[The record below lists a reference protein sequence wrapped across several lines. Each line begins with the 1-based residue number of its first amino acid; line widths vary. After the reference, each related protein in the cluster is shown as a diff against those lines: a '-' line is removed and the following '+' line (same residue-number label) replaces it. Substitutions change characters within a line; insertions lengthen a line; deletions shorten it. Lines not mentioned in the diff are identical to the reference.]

1 MSFTFRSPI
10 TVNAGQVPRPQS
22 GFPMLVNYTDARFKS
37 SPTGHVQNASGF
49 DIRPYADAGLTQPL
63 IYELE
68 RYNGTTGEVI
78 MHVLRPSI
86 FDGDITYLGYGDA
99 GLSSDGSSAAT
110 WSNNFISVYHLKD
123 GTSLNVNDSTGFANA
138 TNHSATATTGQIDGA
153 AAFVSA
159 SSQFIEATPSGSGG
173 QITISAWVNA
183 TSFPNAYNAVFG
195 ATAGGV
201 ATAFL
206 IKSTGK
212 LAVFF
217 ALGGISQGY
226 DGTGTNTLV
235 SATWYYLTMSY
246 NGATVRGYVNASLD
260 GTLAVASQPT
270 TASMTTWD
278 LGKDNLTAGRFW
290 NGIIDEARVS
300 QVARSGDWI
309 TTEYN
314 NQVLPSTFATLG
326 TEVAVSPFQGLYT
339 K

>member
-49 DIRPYADAGLTQPL
+49 DIRPYTDAGLTIPL

-78 MHVLRPSI
+78 MWVLRPSI
-86 FDGDITYLGYGDA
+86 FDGDVTYLGYGDA
-99 GLSSDGSSAAT
+99 SLSSDGSSATT
-110 WSNNFISVYHLKD
+110 WSNNFTSVYHLKD
-123 GTSLNVNDSTGFANA
+123 GTSLNVNDATGFANA
-138 TNHSATATTGQIDGA
+138 TNHSATATAGQIDGA
-153 AAFVSA
+153 AALASA
-159 SSQFIEATPSGSGG
+159 SSQFIEATPASSGG
-173 QITISAWVNA
+173 KCTISAWINA
-183 TSFPNAYNAVFG
+183 TSFPNAYNSVFG
-195 ATAGGV
+195 GASAGT

-212 LAVFF
+212 LAPFF
-217 ALGGISQGY
+217 ALGTSQGY

-235 SATWYYLTMSY
+235 ASTWYYIVMSY
-246 NGATVRGYVNASLD
+246 DGATVRGYVNGSLD
-260 GTLAVASQPT
+260 GTAAIVGIPNTSSLTLWAI
-270 TASMTTWD
+270 
-278 LGKDNLTAGRFW
+278 GKDEVTAGRFW
-290 NGIIDEARVS
+290 NGIVDEVRVS